1 MEQDDGNNIIKTDNN
16 DVKENKN
23 RSKNKLITTIFCII
37 AIATISGLAY
47 LAININNQKNKIES
61 EAKASK
67 ERLEKAN
74 EVIAKYEL
82 ATGTKAVDAD
92 KDNTK
97 VKEIVKPMAI
107 DTKIS
112 DLISTLNRNFI
123 KSTGENDEGQKIKDS
138 WPITTFKSIFTN
150 QDATYLFAEFEMG
163 YMREVIT
170 DPARGVTRVE
180 SGNGGWHAS
189 YYRALPD
196 GEWEKAYEGNGFTDC
211 KEVSDE
217 AKKVYKGVKDP
228 NGKSILYCLD
238 KNKKDNNG
246 IVDF

>member
-1 MEQDDGNNIIKTDNN
+1 M
-16 DVKENKN
+16 
-23 RSKNKLITTIFCII
+23 
-37 AIATISGLAY
+37 
-47 LAININNQKNKIES
+47 
-61 EAKASK
+61 
-67 ERLEKAN
+67 
-74 EVIAKYEL
+74 IAKYEL

-196 GEWEKAYEGNGFTDC
+196 GEWKKAYEGNGFADC

-228 NGKSILYCLD
+228 NRKSILYCLD
-238 KNKKDNNG
+238 KNKK
-246 IVDF
+246 IITE